1 MKDKEDEALNHLK
14 KLFSE
19 AGIRPKDFWLDLL
32 RKPEMWLV
40 LLSNALVFLLPDFN
54 LDDAI
59 TLIWIYLLQSMLL
72 GLVHFFKLLFYRFA
86 PDDPSTSP
94 SRGGQRFTAFF
105 FLIHYGFFHVVY
117 IVFVG
122 TSGIKMELLAM
133 AGLIYLL
140 GQMLALVREVPQE
153 NNGRRKAGEFMFRP
167 YPRIIPI
174 HIAIILGALI
184 GSAGIWIV
192 LIGLKVIL
200 ELIIVWLQ
208 LRLPAAAIG
217 KLLQSSDRN
226 KQRD

>member
-1 MKDKEDEALNHLK
+1 MKDKEDDALSHLK

-19 AGIRPKDFWLDLL
+19 AGVRPGDFWLDLL
-32 RKPEMWLV
+32 RKPELWLV
-40 LLSNALVFLLPDFN
+40 LLSNALVFFLPDFS
-54 LDDAI
+54 LRDAI

-72 GLVHFFKLLFYRFA
+72 GLVHFFKLLLYRFA
-86 PDDPSTSP
+86 PDDPSGLP

-122 TSGIKMELLAM
+122 TTGINMELLAM

-140 GQMLALVREVPQE
+140 GQMLALVREVPRE
-153 NNGRRKAGEFMFRP
+153 NNGSKKAGEFMFRP

-174 HIAIILGALI
+174 HIAVILGALF

-192 LIGLKVIL
+192 LICLKVSL

-208 LRLPAAAIG
+208 LRLPAGIG
-217 KLLQSSDRN
+217 ELLQSSDRN